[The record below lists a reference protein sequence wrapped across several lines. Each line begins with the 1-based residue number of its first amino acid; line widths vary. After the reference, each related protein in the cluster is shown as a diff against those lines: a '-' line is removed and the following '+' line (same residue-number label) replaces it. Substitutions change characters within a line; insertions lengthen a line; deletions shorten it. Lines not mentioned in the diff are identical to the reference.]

1 MKSKGSKLMRI
12 FWGLIG
18 EVKIVTTKKNKQDHL
33 IAIFLMREGETML
46 QEENESEITSLKKK
60 LEVHMA
66 RNELLQNENQ
76 ELREEVVRLK
86 SQIISLKAHNMERK
100 SVLWKKL
107 QKSID
112 DNNNSEAHQQHKAP
126 PVQVITCEKS
136 SQNENV
142 HTNPGFQDSAAPR
155 KDKPAIVPPAPPPRP
170 SPTLLLPPLHKK
182 EKGLKVQ
189 PTIAPPPPPT
199 PPKLSLVGLKSVR
212 RVPEVIELY
221 RSLTRKDANME
232 NRIHSNG
239 IPTVAFTRN
248 MIEEIENRSTY
259 LSAIKSEVQ
268 RQGEFISFLIKEVE
282 STSFADV
289 SEVESFVK
297 WLDGEL
303 SSLVDERSVLKH
315 FPQWPEQ
322 KVDAL
327 REAACNYRD
336 LKNLESEVS
345 SYDDNPKEPLKDTST
360 ARQASILERS
370 VSAKERM
377 RESTSKR
384 YRNFHIPWEW
394 MLDTGIIGQMKLS
407 SLKMAKEFM
416 KRITKELESNELLQE
431 DNLFVQGVK
440 FAFRVHQ
447 FAGGFD
453 TETIEAFEE
462 LKKIGC
468 AIPSYSVNFSLSA
481 PLTVKHPNPKILFPF
496 EATANQKTLTFFVP
510 YLQSS
515 VAAASAIALSRSRN
529 SEESM
534 VGNSEEDR
542 DGLHQSPLRIP
553 ELLYVSVKMQNPNLT
568 LSGDL
573 LPHISGSCPSGDPSK
588 ALSMERESASVWELS
603 FVVPPNHEA
612 LEFKFLLK
620 PKYIDNPCFV
630 EEGPSRVL
638 IGGALQYGDRLAL
651 FRLDNDQVLEYRVF
665 VEAKRASPF
674 DLAAS
679 WRAYQENFRL
689 STVRGIPDVSINSEV
704 QTGSENISSVS
715 LELDLEHYI
724 VPSPPV
730 SASSALVYAANMTE
744 NPRSLDSGF
753 ASISSSTV
761 DGGVPMIDQPET
773 VKFMEVNAPDP
784 AKVYQSPG
792 MVKSQSAG
800 TILPLQ
806 KEGDMRGLLVDRGVG
821 VPRLVKSSSSYAF
834 TTNLNL
840 YTDTKNSIPAAAGAV
855 AAAAIADQMLGPK
868 EHRHLAI
875 VMVSLPARGKT
886 YTAAKLTRYL
896 RWLGHNTKHFNVG
909 KYRRLKHGSSQ
920 ENLQSMSYSSLQSAD
935 FFRADNPEGVEARN
949 EVAKMA
955 FEDMI
960 SWMQEGG
967 QVGIFDAT
975 NSSKQRRNMLMKL
988 AEGRCKIIFLET
1000 ICNDVDII
1008 ERNIRFKIQQSPD
1021 YAEVSD
1027 FEAGLRD
1034 FKERVANYEK
1044 ASLSYVYETVEEGSY
1059 IKMIDMAS
1067 GHGGQIQVKNISGYL
1082 PGRIYQHP
1090 LLGLFGSQCATF
1102 LSSRM
1107 PCHPHAQPTQHTSA
1121 VTPAR
1126 ALFRREKFTHMTS
1139 DASSVSITLE
1149 PPPSASRRALLT
1161 GEHPLQLRA
1170 FVNTHLTPRP
1180 ILLTRHGESQYN
1192 VRGRIGGDSALS
1204 EAGELYKKKLAKF
1217 VEKRL
1222 KSERAACIWTSTLQ
1236 RTILTAGPIV
1246 GFPKIQW
1253 RALDEINAGV
1263 CDGKTYE
1270 EIKKNMP
1277 EEYESRNK
1285 DKLRYR
1291 YPRGESYLDVIQRL
1305 EPVIIELERQRAPV
1319 VVISHQAVLRALYA
1333 YFTDRPLKEIA
1344 DIEMPLHTIIEIQL
1358 GVTGVEEKRYKLM
1371 D

>member
-1 MKSKGSKLMRI
+1 
-12 FWGLIG
+12 
-18 EVKIVTTKKNKQDHL
+18 
-33 IAIFLMREGETML
+33 
-46 QEENESEITSLKKK
+46 
-60 LEVHMA
+60 
-66 RNELLQNENQ
+66 
-76 ELREEVVRLK
+76 
-86 SQIISLKAHNMERK
+86 
-100 SVLWKKL
+100 
-107 QKSID
+107 
-112 DNNNSEAHQQHKAP
+112 
-126 PVQVITCEKS
+126 
-136 SQNENV
+136 
-142 HTNPGFQDSAAPR
+142 
-155 KDKPAIVPPAPPPRP
+155 
-170 SPTLLLPPLHKK
+170 
-182 EKGLKVQ
+182 
-189 PTIAPPPPPT
+189 
-199 PPKLSLVGLKSVR
+199 
-212 RVPEVIELY
+212 
-221 RSLTRKDANME
+221 
-232 NRIHSNG
+232 
-239 IPTVAFTRN
+239 
-248 MIEEIENRSTY
+248 
-259 LSAIKSEVQ
+259 
-268 RQGEFISFLIKEVE
+268 
-282 STSFADV
+282 
-289 SEVESFVK
+289 
-297 WLDGEL
+297 
-303 SSLVDERSVLKH
+303 
-315 FPQWPEQ
+315 
-322 KVDAL
+322 
-327 REAACNYRD
+327 
-336 LKNLESEVS
+336 
-345 SYDDNPKEPLKDTST
+345 
-360 ARQASILERS
+360 
-370 VSAKERM
+370 
-377 RESTSKR
+377 
-384 YRNFHIPWEW
+384 
-394 MLDTGIIGQMKLS
+394 
-407 SLKMAKEFM
+407 
-416 KRITKELESNELLQE
+416 
-431 DNLFVQGVK
+431 
-440 FAFRVHQ
+440 
-447 FAGGFD
+447 
-453 TETIEAFEE
+453 
-462 LKKIGC
+462 
-468 AIPSYSVNFSLSA
+468 
-481 PLTVKHPNPKILFPF
+481 
-496 EATANQKTLTFFVP
+496 
-510 YLQSS
+510 
-515 VAAASAIALSRSRN
+515 
-529 SEESM
+529 M

-553 ELLYVSVKMQNPNLT
+553 ELLYVSVKMENPNLT

-773 VKFMEVNAPDP
+773 FMEVNAPDP

-920 ENLQSMSYSSLQSAD
+920 SAD

-1044 ASLSYVYETVEEGSY
+1044 VYETVEEGSY

-1082 PGRIYQHP
+1082 PGRIV
-1090 LLGLFGSQCATF
+1090 CF
-1102 LSSRM
+1102 L
-1107 PCHPHAQPTQHTSA
+1107 
-1121 VTPAR
+1121 
-1126 ALFRREKFTHMTS
+1126 
-1139 DASSVSITLE
+1139 
-1149 PPPSASRRALLT
+1149 
-1161 GEHPLQLRA
+1161 
-1170 FVNTHLTPRP
+1170 VNTHLTPRP

>member
-1 MKSKGSKLMRI
+1 
-12 FWGLIG
+12 
-18 EVKIVTTKKNKQDHL
+18 
-33 IAIFLMREGETML
+33 
-46 QEENESEITSLKKK
+46 
-60 LEVHMA
+60 
-66 RNELLQNENQ
+66 
-76 ELREEVVRLK
+76 
-86 SQIISLKAHNMERK
+86 
-100 SVLWKKL
+100 
-107 QKSID
+107 
-112 DNNNSEAHQQHKAP
+112 
-126 PVQVITCEKS
+126 
-136 SQNENV
+136 
-142 HTNPGFQDSAAPR
+142 
-155 KDKPAIVPPAPPPRP
+155 
-170 SPTLLLPPLHKK
+170 
-182 EKGLKVQ
+182 
-189 PTIAPPPPPT
+189 
-199 PPKLSLVGLKSVR
+199 
-212 RVPEVIELY
+212 
-221 RSLTRKDANME
+221 
-232 NRIHSNG
+232 
-239 IPTVAFTRN
+239 
-248 MIEEIENRSTY
+248 
-259 LSAIKSEVQ
+259 
-268 RQGEFISFLIKEVE
+268 
-282 STSFADV
+282 
-289 SEVESFVK
+289 
-297 WLDGEL
+297 
-303 SSLVDERSVLKH
+303 
-315 FPQWPEQ
+315 
-322 KVDAL
+322 
-327 REAACNYRD
+327 
-336 LKNLESEVS
+336 
-345 SYDDNPKEPLKDTST
+345 
-360 ARQASILERS
+360 
-370 VSAKERM
+370 
-377 RESTSKR
+377 
-384 YRNFHIPWEW
+384 
-394 MLDTGIIGQMKLS
+394 
-407 SLKMAKEFM
+407 
-416 KRITKELESNELLQE
+416 
-431 DNLFVQGVK
+431 
-440 FAFRVHQ
+440 
-447 FAGGFD
+447 
-453 TETIEAFEE
+453 
-462 LKKIGC
+462 
-468 AIPSYSVNFSLSA
+468 
-481 PLTVKHPNPKILFPF
+481 
-496 EATANQKTLTFFVP
+496 
-510 YLQSS
+510 
-515 VAAASAIALSRSRN
+515 
-529 SEESM
+529 M
-534 VGNSEEDR
+534 VGNIEEDR
-542 DGLHQSPLRIP
+542 DGLHQSPLGIP
-553 ELLYVSVKMQNPNLT
+553 ELLYVSVKMENPNLT
-568 LSGDL
+568 LSRDL
-573 LPHISGSCPSGDPSK
+573 LPHVSGSCPSLDPSK

-620 PKYIDNPCFV
+620 PKYIDNPCFI

-638 IGGALQYGDRLAL
+638 IGGALQDGDRLAL
-651 FRLDNDQVLEYRVF
+651 FRLDSDQVLEYRVF

-704 QTGSENISSVS
+704 QTGSENISSAS

-730 SASSALVYAANMTE
+730 SASSAPVYAANLTE
-744 NPRSLDSGF
+744 NPRSLGSGS

-761 DGGVPMIDQPET
+761 DGSVSMINQPET
-773 VKFMEVNAPDP
+773 V
-784 AKVYQSPG
+784 KVYQSPG
-792 MVKSQSAG
+792 MVKSQSVG
-800 TILPLQ
+800 TISPLQ
-806 KEGDMRGLLVDRGVG
+806 KEDDLRGLLVDRGVG
-821 VPRLVKSSSSYAF
+821 VPRLVKSSSSNAF
-834 TTNLNL
+834 TNLNL
-840 YTDTKNSIPAAAGAV
+840 VTDTKNSIPAAAGAV

-920 ENLQSMSYSSLQSAD
+920 FAD

-1044 ASLSYVYETVEEGSY
+1044 VYETVEEGSY

-1082 PGRIYQHP
+1082 PGRIV
-1090 LLGLFGSQCATF
+1090 CF
-1102 LSSRM
+1102 L
-1107 PCHPHAQPTQHTSA
+1107 
-1121 VTPAR
+1121 
-1126 ALFRREKFTHMTS
+1126 
-1139 DASSVSITLE
+1139 
-1149 PPPSASRRALLT
+1149 
-1161 GEHPLQLRA
+1161 
-1170 FVNTHLTPRP
+1170 VNTHLTPRP

-1263 CDGKTYE
+1263 CDGMTYE